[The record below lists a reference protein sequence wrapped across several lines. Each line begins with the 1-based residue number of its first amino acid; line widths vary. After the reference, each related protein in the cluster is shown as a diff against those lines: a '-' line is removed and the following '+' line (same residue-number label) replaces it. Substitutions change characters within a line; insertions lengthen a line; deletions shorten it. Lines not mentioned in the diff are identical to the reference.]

1 MVYQYGALFVE
12 LLQRT
17 KISPQ
22 IFLLASHFADPP
34 AVNLIAFPVAF
45 FLHPV
50 LGSATLLSI
59 NFSEWLNCVLK
70 WYTLE
75 PYWWVHTS
83 EKAYIKL
90 KQFPLT
96 CETGP
101 GSPSGHCMV
110 MVSGWLP
117 LLLYIRSNYN
127 RLGSVFLA
135 LFITCTVLVAVSR
148 IYIATHFP
156 HQTILGVVAGALIGL
171 FFYEWSLSFYKRS
184 SKSGKKMANFHSSI
198 LNSPSSLVNT
208 GVLSLIAGKAVGIL
222 LNYLGTDV
230 ERSYRLAAK
239 YCARPEWLHP
249 STSVMASYARV
260 AGALIG
266 KPLFTLYIDT
276 EF

>member
-70 WYTLE
+70 WLLDDDR

-127 RLGSVFLA
+127 R
-135 LFITCTVLVAVSR
+135 TSR
-148 IYIATHFP
+148 
-156 HQTILGVVAGALIGL
+156 
-171 FFYEWSLSFYKRS
+171 S
-184 SKSGKKMANFHSSI
+184 NFSAPSI
-198 LNSPSSLVNT
+198 L
-208 GVLSLIAGKAVGIL
+208 A
-222 LNYLGTDV
+222 Y
-230 ERSYRLAAK
+230 
-239 YCARPEWLHP
+239 
-249 STSVMASYARV
+249 
-260 AGALIG
+260 
-266 KPLFTLYIDT
+266 F
-276 EF
+276 